1 MYCTKCGKEIPD
13 GEDKVCEECKTNIV
27 EEAKEESTPKTE
39 KFEKVENDKK
49 TTKKGKLNILCI
61 ILVVLAI
68 ILGRVCCFTSINKV
82 GNTIG
87 NIRNYGYAAD
97 QGNWIYF
104 LAPNEN
110 STEVGIFRIRK
121 DGTNQEQLYMSSTD
135 IVSLNVYRNYI
146 YFIGVSSE
154 APNEEDEF
162 DNKIYRMKLDGSD
175 LQIINDNEFND
186 NCYEIYVVDN
196 SVYYIGTGAEVCKM
210 DLNGENKTTLLEEG
224 TGYLGITE
232 DYIIYNKVEN
242 ENTTEY
248 VTYIMNRDG
257 SNQRAIIPEK
267 RLYSVNIEDGYIYY
281 ADTSKHIYRTKI
293 DSGVEELLYD
303 NLEAYNLNTRDGYAY
318 YLNYKDQTS
327 EVVCLYRIK
336 LDGQSEIELVKELA
350 SYSSFI
356 DIVGDWVI
364 YMDSSNTEGF
374 IDLVK
379 VDGSDEVRLYTLNYE
394 KYYELME
401 NNDYSDVSV
410 DSTSASEGENTVTN
424 EIVNNVADNVTNTV
438 EKK

>member
-13 GEDKVCEECKTNIV
+13 GEDKHCEECKTKV
-27 EEAKEESTPKTE
+27 EENVVEETKKESTEKTE
-39 KFEKVENDKK
+39 KFEKVEKDRNLEKK
-49 TTKKGKLNILCI
+49 VKLNRICILLI
-61 ILVVLAI
+61 VLAVI
-68 ILGRVCCFTSINKV
+68 IGIACCFTSVNKV

-121 DGTNQEQLYMSSTD
+121 DGTKQEQLYMSGTD
-135 IVSLNVYRNYI
+135 IVSLNVYKNYI

-154 APNEEDEF
+154 SYSEEDEF

-175 LQIINDNEFND
+175 LQVINDNEFND

-210 DLNGENKTTLLEEG
+210 DLNGENKTILLEEG

-232 DYIIYNKVEN
+232 EYIIYNKVEN

-257 SNQRAIIPEK
+257 SNQRPIVSGK
-267 RLYSVNIEDGYIYY
+267 RLYSVNIEDEYIYY

-293 DSGVEELLYD
+293 DSGEEELLYD
-303 NLEAYNLNTRDGYAY
+303 NLEAYNLNTRNGYAY
-318 YLNYKDQTS
+318 YLNYKDETS

-356 DIVGDWVI
+356 DIVGEWVI
-364 YMDSSNTEGF
+364 YMDSSDKEGF

-379 VDGSDEVRLYTLNYE
+379 VDGSDEVRLYTLDYE
-394 KYYELME
+394 EYYEAME
-401 NNDYSDVSV
+401 SDDYSDVSV
-410 DSTSASEGENTVTN
+410 DSTDETTVDNTVANEVVNTVTN
-424 EIVNNVADNVTNTV
+424 NVVQ
-438 EKK
+438 